1 LAAQRTD
8 RCDVVSGIVGMPS
21 GGERFDEQQAG
32 LKCCQ
37 RPYGRVNS
45 GE

>member
-8 RCDVVSGIVGMPS
+8 RCDVVSGVVGTPS
-21 GGERFDEQQAG
+21 GGKRFEEQHAG
-32 LKCCQ
+32 LKGCQ